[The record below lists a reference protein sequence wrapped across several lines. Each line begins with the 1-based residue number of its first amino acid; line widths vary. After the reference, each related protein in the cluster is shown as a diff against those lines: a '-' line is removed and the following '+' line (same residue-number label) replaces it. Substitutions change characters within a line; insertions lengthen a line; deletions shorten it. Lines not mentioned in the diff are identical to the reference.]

1 MAQGAAAASRPPGDV
16 EADEC
21 LRDYRHLFSP
31 DILA

>member
-1 MAQGAAAASRPPGDV
+1 MAQGATASRPPGDV

-21 LRDYRHLFSP
+21 LREYRHLCSP